1 MIIDHRIVHWDII
14 DKPINPK
21 HVPTV
26 SVSSAITEFTIT
38 SGNFAG
44 FIYGYGGSTG
54 SIVDNSITL
63 AGGQEATVYNMIW
76 GTGETLDF
84 GVIDGVDPILDTD
97 LSAFKQLVILQG
109 ITEVVV
115 LERSTAVIT
124 QANGLTDWIWSGITV
139 NPLEEGVVYTIEL
152 RR

>member
-26 SVSSAITEFTIT
+26 SVASAITEFTIT

-54 SIVDNSITL
+54 SIVDSSIAF
-63 AGGQEATVYNMIW
+63 AGGQTATVYNMIW

-109 ITEVVV
+109 VTEVVV

-139 NPLEEGVVYTIEL
+139 NPLEEGVVYKIEL

>member
-1 MIIDHRIVHWDII
+1 MIYDMIEGLIGELSGWMTNGVPSLPSVID
-14 DKPINPK
+14 
-21 HVPTV
+21 
-26 SVSSAITEFTIT
+26 EFTIT
-38 SGNFAG
+38 SGNFFN
-44 FIYGYGGSTG
+44 FIYGYSGGTG

-84 GVIDGVDPILDTD
+84 GVIDGVDPILNTD
-97 LSAFKQLVILQG
+97 LSAFKELAVLQG
-109 ITEVVV
+109 VTEVVV

-152 RR
+152 RG

>member
-1 MIIDHRIVHWDII
+1 VIIDHRIVHWDII

-21 HVPTV
+21 HVPAV

-44 FIYGYGGSTG
+44 FIYGYSGSTG
-54 SIVDNSITL
+54 SIVDPSITL
-63 AGGQEATVYNMIW
+63 AGDQSATVYNMIW

-109 ITEVVV
+109 VTEVVV

-139 NPLEEGVVYTIEL
+139 NPLEEGVVYKIEL

>member
-1 MIIDHRIVHWDII
+1 VIIDHRIVHWDII

-26 SVSSAITEFTIT
+26 SVASAITEFTIT

-54 SIVDNSITL
+54 SIVDSSIAF